1 MITYER
7 LSKIIPADQAL
18 ACKAMSVSLQ
28 QIKNID
34 TLSLPQL
41 AAAFVGTVT
50 TKDLDQ
56 INALTT
62 AVPANVAAFYTDTY
76 ATGTGTGNTLVL
88 TDLLGAAVGVTYID
102 QLNNVVTT
110 INSLGNIG
118 NVNALA
124 NLTTIYIR
132 MQNTVNGVYGNAVT
146 GPVTIPAGYAAGVY
160 ANADVAFSTA
170 LIPNAVIEIGN
181 VVTAYPTQTTSLNTE
196 FDTMAQKIITESD
209 NLTLAT
215 INIAELNT
223 DDRSPVMSFVES
235 LPDYGTNKEE
245 NGPTWFLEQVADIT
259 TLGGQAIVACL
270 REGQNLAVLNSVGI
284 GVDTS
289 IPSESSSP
297 NPVANLIPATY
308 TESQAANLVVI

>member
-28 QIKNID
+28 QVKNID

-41 AAAFVGTVT
+41 AAAFVNTVT

-62 AVPANVAAFYTDTY
+62 AVPPAVAQFYTDYY

-110 INSLGNIG
+110 INSLGNG
-118 NVNALA
+118 LS
-124 NLTTIYIR
+124 NLTTIYTR
-132 MQNTVNGVYGNAVT
+132 MQNTVNGVYGNAVF
-146 GPVTIPAGYAAGVY
+146 GPVVIPAGYGNGTY
-160 ANADVAFSTA
+160 TNADVAFSTA

-181 VVTAYPTQTTSLNTE
+181 VVTAYPTQTTALNTE
-196 FDTMAQKIITESD
+196 FNTMAQKIISETD

-235 LPDYGTNKEE
+235 LPEYGVNKEQ
-245 NGPTWFLEQVADIT
+245 NGPTYFLEQVADLT

-270 REGQNLAVLNSVGI
+270 REGQNLAILNNVGI

-289 IPSESSSP
+289 IPSEPSSP
-297 NPVANLIPATY
+297 SPVANLIPATY

>member
-7 LSKIIPADQAL
+7 LSKIIPPDQAL

-41 AAAFVGTVT
+41 AVAFVNTVT

-62 AVPANVAAFYTDTY
+62 AVPPEVAEFYTNIY

-110 INSLGNIG
+110 LNSIG
-118 NVNALA
+118 NGLA
-124 NLTTIYIR
+124 NLTTIYTR
-132 MQNTVNGVYGNAVT
+132 MENTVNGVYGNAIT

-160 ANADVAFSTA
+160 ANAEEAFSNA
-170 LIPNAVIEIGN
+170 LISNAVIEIGN
-181 VVTAYPTQTTSLNTE
+181 IITAYPTETTSLNTE
-196 FDTMAQKIITESD
+196 FDTMAQKIISETD

-235 LPDYGTNKEE
+235 LPEYGINKEQ

-270 REGQNLAVLNSVGI
+270 REGQNLAVLNNVGI
-284 GVDTS
+284 GVDTA
-289 IPSESSSP
+289 IPSEPSSP
-297 NPVANLIPATY
+297 NPVANLIPSTY
-308 TESQAANLVVI
+308 TESQAANLVVK

>member
-18 ACKAMSVSLQ
+18 ACKAVSVSLQ
-28 QIKNID
+28 QIKNVS
-34 TLSLPQL
+34 TLSSPQL
-41 AAAFVGTVT
+41 AAAFVATVT

-56 INALTT
+56 INALTV
-62 AVPANVAAFYTDTY
+62 AVPANVAAYYTDTY

-110 INSLGNIG
+110 LNSLGNVG
-118 NVNALA
+118 ALS
-124 NLTTIYIR
+124 NLTTIYTR
-132 MQNTVNGVYGNAVT
+132 MENTVNGVYGNAVS
-146 GPVTIPAGYAAGVY
+146 GPVTIPAGYAAGTY

-181 VVTAYPTQTTSLNTE
+181 VVTAYPTQTTSMNTE
-196 FDTMAQKIITESD
+196 FDVMAQKVLTESN

-215 INIAELNT
+215 INIAELTTT
-223 DDRSPVMSFVES
+223 DRGPVMSFVET
-235 LPDYGTNKEE
+235 LPTYGVNKEQ
-245 NGPTWFLEQVADIT
+245 NGPTWFLEQVADLT
-259 TLGGQAIVACL
+259 TLGGQAIVGCL
-270 REGQNLAVLNSVGI
+270 REGQNLAILNNVGI

-289 IPSESSSP
+289 IPSQPSSP

-308 TESQAANLVVI
+308 TEAQAANLVVK

>member
-41 AAAFVGTVT
+41 AVAFVGTVT

-62 AVPANVAAFYTDTY
+62 AVPANVAAYYTSTY

-110 INSLGNIG
+110 LNSLS
-118 NVNALA
+118 NVGALA
-124 NLTTIYIR
+124 NLTTIYTR
-132 MQNTVNGVYGNAVT
+132 MENTVNGVYGNAVS
-146 GPVTIPAGYAAGVY
+146 GPITIPAGYGAGTY
-160 ANADVAFSTA
+160 ADANDALSNA
-170 LIPNAVIEIGN
+170 LISNAVIEIGN
-181 VVTAYPTQTTSLNTE
+181 IVTAYPTETTSLNTE
-196 FDTMAQKIITESD
+196 FNTMAQKVITESN

-215 INIAELNT
+215 ISIAELTTT
-223 DDRSPVMSFVES
+223 DRGPVMSFVES
-235 LPDYGTNKEE
+235 LPTYGVNKEQ
-245 NGPTWFLEQVADIT
+245 NGPTWFLEQVADLT
-259 TLGGQAIVACL
+259 TLGGQAIVGCL
-270 REGQNLAVLNSVGI
+270 REGQNLAVLNNIGI

-289 IPSESSSP
+289 IPSQSSSP

-308 TESQAANLVVI
+308 TTAQAANLVVI

>member
-28 QIKNID
+28 QVKNID

-41 AAAFVGTVT
+41 AAAFVNTVT

-62 AVPANVAAFYTDTY
+62 AVPPAVAQFYTDYY

-110 INSLGNIG
+110 INSLGNG
-118 NVNALA
+118 LS
-124 NLTTIYIR
+124 NLTTIYVR
-132 MQNTVNGVYGNAVT
+132 MQNTVNGVYGNAVS
-146 GPVTIPAGYAAGVY
+146 GPVVIPAGYGNGTY
-160 ANADVAFSTA
+160 TNADVAFSTA

-181 VVTAYPTQTTSLNTE
+181 VVTAYPTQTTALNTE
-196 FDTMAQKIITESD
+196 FNTMAQKIISETD

-235 LPDYGTNKEE
+235 LPEYGVNKEQ
-245 NGPTWFLEQVADIT
+245 NGPTYFLEQVADLA

-270 REGQNLAVLNSVGI
+270 REGQNLAILNNVGI

-289 IPSESSSP
+289 IPSEPSLPS
-297 NPVANLIPATY
+297 PVANLIPATY

>member
-7 LSKIIPADQAL
+7 LSTIIPADQAL

-41 AAAFVGTVT
+41 AVAFVNTVT

-56 INALTT
+56 INALVT
-62 AVPANVAAFYTDTY
+62 AVPPDVAAFYTDYY

-102 QLNNVVTT
+102 QLTNVVTT
-110 INSLGNIG
+110 INSLGNVG
-118 NVNALA
+118 ALS
-124 NLTTIYIR
+124 NLTTIYTR
-132 MQNTVNGVYGNAVT
+132 MENTVNGVYGNAVS
-146 GPVTIPAGYAAGVY
+146 GPVVIPPGYGAGTY
-160 ANADVAFSTA
+160 ANADQAISNA
-170 LIPNAVIEIGN
+170 LISNAVIEISN
-181 VVTAYPTQTTSLNTE
+181 IVTAYPTQTTSLNNE
-196 FDTMAQKIITESD
+196 FNTMAQKVITESN
-209 NLTLAT
+209 NLTLAS
-215 INIAELNT
+215 INIFELVT
-223 DDRSPVMSFVES
+223 DDRGPVMSFVES
-235 LPDYGTNKEE
+235 LPAYGINKEQ
-245 NGPTWFLEQVADIT
+245 NGPTWFLEQVADLS

-270 REGQNLAVLNSVGI
+270 REGQNLAILNNIGI

-289 IPSESSSP
+289 IPSEPSSP

>member
-7 LSKIIPADQAL
+7 LSKIIPPDQAL

-28 QIKNID
+28 QVKNID

-41 AAAFVGTVT
+41 AAAFVNTVT

-62 AVPANVAAFYTDTY
+62 AVPPDVAQFYTDYY

-110 INSLGNIG
+110 INSLNSLG
-118 NVNALA
+118 ALA
-124 NLTTIYIR
+124 NLTTIYTR
-132 MQNTVNGVYGNAVT
+132 MENTVNGVYGNAVT
-146 GPVTIPAGYAAGVY
+146 GPVVIPAGYGNGTY
-160 ANADVAFSTA
+160 TNADVAFSTA
-170 LIPNAVIEIGN
+170 LISNAVVEIGN
-181 VVTAYPTQTTSLNTE
+181 IVTAYPTQTTSLNTE
-196 FDTMAQKIITESD
+196 FDTMAQKIISETD

-215 INIAELNT
+215 IDIAELTT

-235 LPDYGTNKEE
+235 LPEYGVNKEE
-245 NGPTWFLEQVADIT
+245 NGPTWFLEQVADLT

-270 REGQNLAVLNSVGI
+270 REGQNLAILNNVGI
-284 GVDTS
+284 GVDTN
-289 IPSESSSP
+289 IPSEPSSP
-297 NPVANLIPATY
+297 SPVANLIPATY
-308 TESQAANLVVI
+308 TESQAANLVVN

>member
-34 TLSLPQL
+34 VLSLPQL
-41 AAAFVGTVT
+41 ATAFVGTVT

-62 AVPANVAAFYTDTY
+62 AVPPDVAAFYTDYY

-102 QLNNVVTT
+102 QLNNVVATL
-110 INSLGNIG
+110 NSIG
-118 NVNALA
+118 NGLS
-124 NLTTIYIR
+124 NLTTIYTR
-132 MQNTVNGVYGNAVT
+132 MQNTVNSVYGNAVT
-146 GPVTIPAGYAAGVY
+146 GPVTIPAGYAAGTY

-170 LIPNAVIEIGN
+170 LISNAVIEIGN
-181 VVTAYPTQTTSLNTE
+181 IVTAYPTETTALNTE
-196 FDTMAQKIITESD
+196 FNTMAQKIISETD

-215 INIAELNT
+215 INIADLNT

-235 LPDYGTNKEE
+235 LPEYGVNKEQ

-270 REGQNLAVLNSVGI
+270 REGQNLAVLNNVGI

-289 IPSESSSP
+289 IPSQPSLP

>member
-41 AAAFVGTVT
+41 AVAFIGTVT

-56 INALTT
+56 INALAT
-62 AVPANVAAFYTDTY
+62 AVPANVAAYYTSTY

-110 INSLGNIG
+110 LNSLS
-118 NVNALA
+118 NVGALA
-124 NLTTIYIR
+124 NLTNIYSR
-132 MQNTVNGVYGNAVT
+132 MANTVNGVYGNAVS
-146 GPVTIPAGYAAGVY
+146 GPVTIPAGYGNGVY
-160 ANADVAFSTA
+160 SNADAAFSNA
-170 LIPNAVIEIGN
+170 LISNAVVEIGN
-181 VVTAYPTQTTSLNTE
+181 IVTAYPTEITSLNTE
-196 FDTMAQKIITESD
+196 FNTMAQKVITESN

-215 INIAELNT
+215 ISIAELTTT
-223 DDRSPVMSFVES
+223 DRGPVMSFVES
-235 LPDYGTNKEE
+235 LPTYGVNKEQ
-245 NGPTWFLEQVADIT
+245 NGPTWFLEQVADLT
-259 TLGGQAIVACL
+259 TLGGQAIVGCL
-270 REGQNLAVLNSVGI
+270 REGQNLAVLNNIGI

-289 IPSESSSP
+289 IPSQSSSP

-308 TESQAANLVVI
+308 TTAQAANLVVN

>member
-110 INSLGNIG
+110 LNSLGNG
-118 NVNALA
+118 LA
-124 NLTTIYIR
+124 NLTSIYTR
-132 MQNTVNGVYGNAVT
+132 MENTVNGVYGNAVS

-160 ANADVAFSTA
+160 ANADVAFSTG

-181 VVTAYPTQTTSLNTE
+181 VVTTYPTQTTSLNSE
-196 FDTMAQKIITESD
+196 FNTMAQKIITESN

-235 LPDYGTNKEE
+235 LPDYGINKEE

>member
-1 MITYER
+1 
-7 LSKIIPADQAL
+7 
-18 ACKAMSVSLQ
+18 VSLQ

-110 INSLGNIG
+110 INSLGN
-118 NVNALA
+118 ALS
-124 NLTTIYIR
+124 NLTTIYTR
-132 MQNTVNGVYGNAVT
+132 MENTVNGVYGNAVS

-160 ANADVAFSTA
+160 ANADVAFSTG

-181 VVTAYPTQTTSLNTE
+181 VVTTYPTQTTSLNSE
-196 FDTMAQKIITESD
+196 FNTMAQKIISETD

-215 INIAELNT
+215 IDIAELNT
-223 DDRSPVMSFVES
+223 EDRSPVMSFVET
-235 LPDYGTNKEE
+235 LPTYGVNKEQ
-245 NGPTWFLEQVADIT
+245 NGPAYFLEQVADLT

-270 REGQNLAVLNSVGI
+270 REGQNLAVLNNIGI
-284 GVDTS
+284 GVDTN

>member
-41 AAAFVGTVT
+41 AAAFVSTVT

-110 INSLGNIG
+110 LNSLGNG
-118 NVNALA
+118 LA
-124 NLTTIYIR
+124 NLTSIYTR
-132 MQNTVNGVYGNAVT
+132 MENTVNGVYGNAVS

-160 ANADVAFSTA
+160 ANADVAFSTG

-181 VVTAYPTQTTSLNTE
+181 VVTAYPTQTTSLNSE
-196 FDTMAQKIITESD
+196 FNTMAQKIITESN

-289 IPSESSSP
+289 IPSEPSSP

-308 TESQAANLVVI
+308 TESQATNLVVI

>member
-28 QIKNID
+28 QVKNID
-34 TLSLPQL
+34 ILSLPQL
-41 AAAFVGTVT
+41 ASAFVNTVT

-62 AVPANVAAFYTDTY
+62 AVPPDVAQFYTDYY

-110 INSLGNIG
+110 INSLNSLG
-118 NVNALA
+118 ALA
-124 NLTTIYIR
+124 NLTTIYTR
-132 MQNTVNGVYGNAVT
+132 MENTVNGVYGNAVT
-146 GPVTIPAGYAAGVY
+146 GPVVIPAGYGNGTY
-160 ANADVAFSTA
+160 TNADVAFSTA
-170 LIPNAVIEIGN
+170 LISNAVVEIGN
-181 VVTAYPTQTTSLNTE
+181 IVTAYPTQTTSLNTE
-196 FDTMAQKIITESD
+196 FDTMAQKIISETD

-215 INIAELNT
+215 IDIAELTT

-235 LPDYGTNKEE
+235 LPEYGVNKEE
-245 NGPTWFLEQVADIT
+245 NGPTWFLEQVADLT

-270 REGQNLAVLNSVGI
+270 REGQNLAILNNVGI
-284 GVDTS
+284 GVDTN
-289 IPSESSSP
+289 IPSEPSSP
-297 NPVANLIPATY
+297 SPVANLIPATY
-308 TESQAANLVVI
+308 TESQAANLVVN

>member
-7 LSKIIPADQAL
+7 LSKIIPPDQAL

-28 QIKNID
+28 QIKNVS
-34 TLSLPQL
+34 TLSSPQL
-41 AAAFVGTVT
+41 AAAFVDTVT

-56 INALTT
+56 INALTV
-62 AVPANVAAFYTDTY
+62 AVPASVAAYYTDSY

-110 INSLGNIG
+110 LNSLGNVG
-118 NVNALA
+118 ALS
-124 NLTTIYIR
+124 NLTTIYTR
-132 MQNTVNGVYGNAVT
+132 MENTVNGVYGNAVL
-146 GPVTIPAGYAAGVY
+146 GPVTIPAGYAAGTY

-181 VVTAYPTQTTSLNTE
+181 VVSAYPTQTTSMNTE
-196 FDTMAQKIITESD
+196 FDTMAQKVITESN

-215 INIAELNT
+215 INIAELTTT
-223 DDRSPVMSFVES
+223 DRGPVMSFVES
-235 LPDYGTNKEE
+235 LPAYGVNKEQ
-245 NGPTWFLEQVADIT
+245 NGPTWFLEQVADLP
-259 TLGGQAIVACL
+259 TLGGQAIVGCL
-270 REGQNLAVLNSVGI
+270 REGQNLAILNNIGI

-289 IPSESSSP
+289 IPSQPSSP

-308 TESQAANLVVI
+308 TTTQAANLVVN

>member
-41 AAAFVGTVT
+41 AAAFTSTVT

-110 INSLGNIG
+110 INSLGN
-118 NVNALA
+118 ALS
-124 NLTTIYIR
+124 NLTTIYTR
-132 MQNTVNGVYGNAVT
+132 MENTVNGVYGNAVS

-160 ANADVAFSTA
+160 ANADVAFSTG

-181 VVTAYPTQTTSLNTE
+181 VVTTYPTQTTSLNSE
-196 FDTMAQKIITESD
+196 FNTMAQKIITETD

-235 LPDYGTNKEE
+235 LPEYGVNKEE
-245 NGPTWFLEQVADIT
+245 NGPTWFLEQVADLN

-289 IPSESSSP
+289 IPSEPSSP

>member
-18 ACKAMSVSLQ
+18 ACKAMTVSLQ

-34 TLSLPQL
+34 VLSLPQL
-41 AAAFVGTVT
+41 AVAFVGTVT

-88 TDLLGAAVGVTYID
+88 TDLLGAAVGINYID

-110 INSLGNIG
+110 LNSLGNVG
-118 NVNALA
+118 ALA
-124 NLTTIYIR
+124 NLTTIYTR
-132 MQNTVNGVYGNAVT
+132 MENTVNGVYGNAVT
-146 GPVTIPAGYAAGVY
+146 GPVTIPAGYGAGTY
-160 ANADVAFSTA
+160 ANADVAFSNA
-170 LIPNAVIEIGN
+170 LISNAVVEIGN
-181 VVTAYPTQTTSLNTE
+181 IVTAYPTQTTSLNSE
-196 FDTMAQKIITESD
+196 FNTMAQKVITENN

-215 INIAELNT
+215 INIAGLTT
-223 DDRSPVMSFVES
+223 DDRGPVMSFVES
-235 LPDYGTNKEE
+235 LPTYGLNKEQ
-245 NGPTWFLEQVADIT
+245 NGPVWFLEQVADLT
-259 TLGGQAIVACL
+259 TLGGQAIVGCL
-270 REGQNLAVLNSVGI
+270 REGQNLAILNNVGI
-284 GVDTS
+284 GVDTG
-289 IPSESSSP
+289 IPSEPSSP

>member
-18 ACKAMSVSLQ
+18 ACKAVGVSLQ

-34 TLSLPQL
+34 ALSLPQL
-41 AAAFVGTVT
+41 AAAFVNTVT

-56 INALTT
+56 IDALTT
-62 AVPANVAAFYTDTY
+62 AVPADVAQFYIDNY
-76 ATGTGTGNTLVL
+76 ATGTGSANTLVL

-102 QLNNVVTT
+102 QLTNVVTT
-110 INSLGNIG
+110 INSLGN
-118 NVNALA
+118 ALA
-124 NLTTIYIR
+124 NLTTIYTR
-132 MQNTVNGVYGNAVT
+132 MQDTVNSVFGNAVA
-146 GPVTIPAGYAAGVY
+146 GPVTIPAGFAAGVY

-181 VVTAYPTQTTSLNTE
+181 VVTANPTQTTSLNTE
-196 FDTMAQKIITESD
+196 FETMAQKVVSESN

-215 INIAELNT
+215 ITIEELTT

-235 LPDYGTNKEE
+235 LPDYGINKEQ
-245 NGPTWFLEQVADIT
+245 NGPVFFLEQVANLS
-259 TLGGQAIVACL
+259 TLGGQAIVGCL
-270 REGQNLAVLNSVGI
+270 REGQNLAVLNSVGV
-284 GVDTS
+284 GVDTN
-289 IPSESSSP
+289 IPSETNSP

-308 TESQAANLVVI
+308 TESQAANLVII

>member
-62 AVPANVAAFYTDTY
+62 AVPANVAAYYTSTY
-76 ATGTGTGNTLVL
+76 GTGTGTGNTLVL

-110 INSLGNIG
+110 LNSLGNVG
-118 NVNALA
+118 ALS
-124 NLTTIYIR
+124 NLTTIYTR
-132 MQNTVNGVYGNAVT
+132 MENTVNGVYGNAVS
-146 GPVTIPAGYAAGVY
+146 GPVTIPAGYAAGTY

-196 FDTMAQKIITESD
+196 FDTMAQKVITENN

-215 INIAELNT
+215 INIAGLTT
-223 DDRSPVMSFVES
+223 DDRGPVMSFVES
-235 LPDYGTNKEE
+235 LPTYGLNKEE
-245 NGPTWFLEQVADIT
+245 NGPVWFLEQVADIT
-259 TLGGQAIVACL
+259 TLGGQAIVGCL
-270 REGQNLAVLNSVGI
+270 REGQNLAVLNNVGI
-284 GVDTS
+284 GVDTA
-289 IPSESSSP
+289 IPSTSNSP

-308 TESQAANLVVI
+308 TTAQAANLVVN

>member
-28 QIKNID
+28 QIKNVS
-34 TLSLPQL
+34 TLSSPQL
-41 AAAFVGTVT
+41 AVAFVGTVT
-50 TKDLDQ
+50 TRDLDQ

-62 AVPANVAAFYTDTY
+62 AVPPDVAQFYTDYY

-124 NLTTIYIR
+124 NLTTIYTR

-181 VVTAYPTQTTSLNTE
+181 VVTAYPAQTTSLNTE
-196 FDTMAQKIITESD
+196 FNTMAQKVITENN

-215 INIAELNT
+215 INIPELTTT
-223 DDRSPVMSFVES
+223 DRGPVMSFVES
-235 LPDYGTNKEE
+235 LPTYGLNKEQ
-245 NGPTWFLEQVADIT
+245 NGPVWFLEQVADIT
-259 TLGGQAIVACL
+259 TLGGQAIVGCL
-270 REGQNLAVLNSVGI
+270 REGQNLAILNNVGI
-284 GVDTS
+284 GVDTG
-289 IPSESSSP
+289 IPSESSLP
-297 NPVANLIPATY
+297 IPVANLIPATY

>member
-18 ACKAMSVSLQ
+18 AAKAMSVSLQ

-41 AAAFVGTVT
+41 AVAFVNTVT

-110 INSLGNIG
+110 LNSIG
-118 NVNALA
+118 NGLA
-124 NLTTIYIR
+124 NLTTIYTR
-132 MQNTVNGVYGNAVT
+132 MQNTVNGVYGNAVS
-146 GPVTIPAGYAAGVY
+146 GPVVIPAGYGAGTY
-160 ANADVAFSTA
+160 ANADVAFSTG

-181 VVTAYPTQTTSLNTE
+181 VVTTYPTQTTSLNTE
-196 FDTMAQKIITESD
+196 FNTMAQKIISESD

-235 LPDYGTNKEE
+235 LPEYGTNKEE

-284 GVDTS
+284 GVDTG

-297 NPVANLIPATY
+297 NPVANLIPSTY

>member
-18 ACKAMSVSLQ
+18 ACKAISVSLQ

-34 TLSLPQL
+34 VLSLPQL
-41 AAAFVGTVT
+41 ASAFTGTVT

-62 AVPANVAAFYTDTY
+62 AVPADVAAYYTDYY

-110 INSLGNIG
+110 INSLGN
-118 NVNALA
+118 ALS
-124 NLTTIYIR
+124 NLTSIYTR
-132 MQNTVNGVYGNAVT
+132 MENTVNGVYGNAVT
-146 GPVTIPAGYAAGVY
+146 GPVTIPAGYAAGTY

-181 VVTAYPTQTTSLNTE
+181 VVTAYPTQTTSLNSE
-196 FDTMAQKIITESD
+196 FNTMAQKIITENE

-215 INIAELNT
+215 INIAELTTT
-223 DDRSPVMSFVES
+223 DRGPVMSFVES
-235 LPDYGTNKEE
+235 LPQYGVNKEQ

-270 REGQNLAVLNSVGI
+270 REGQNLAVLNNVGI

-308 TESQAANLVVI
+308 NESQAANLVVI

>member
-18 ACKAMSVSLQ
+18 ACKAVSVSLQ
-28 QIKNID
+28 QIKNVS
-34 TLSLPQL
+34 TLSSPQL
-41 AAAFVGTVT
+41 AAAFVATVT

-56 INALTT
+56 INALTV
-62 AVPANVAAFYTDTY
+62 AVPANVAAYYTDTY

-110 INSLGNIG
+110 LNSIG
-118 NVNALA
+118 NGLS
-124 NLTTIYIR
+124 NLTTIYTR
-132 MQNTVNGVYGNAVT
+132 MENTVNSVYGNAVS

-170 LIPNAVIEIGN
+170 LIPNAVVEIGN
-181 VVTAYPTQTTSLNTE
+181 VVTAYPTETTSMNTE
-196 FDTMAQKIITESD
+196 FDTMAQKILTESN

-215 INIAELNT
+215 INIAELTTT
-223 DDRSPVMSFVES
+223 DRGPVMSFVES
-235 LPDYGTNKEE
+235 LPTYGVNKEQ
-245 NGPTWFLEQVADIT
+245 NGPTWFLEQVADLT
-259 TLGGQAIVACL
+259 TLGGQAIVGCL
-270 REGQNLAVLNSVGI
+270 REGQNLAILNNVGI

-289 IPSESSSP
+289 IPSQPSSP

-308 TESQAANLVVI
+308 TEAQAANLVVK

>member
-28 QIKNID
+28 QVKNID

-41 AAAFVGTVT
+41 AAAFVNTVS
-50 TKDLDQ
+50 TKELDQ
-56 INALTT
+56 INALTK
-62 AVPANVAAFYTDTY
+62 AVPPNVAQFYTDYY

-102 QLNNVVTT
+102 QLDNVVTT
-110 INSLGNIG
+110 LNSIG
-118 NVNALA
+118 NGLS
-124 NLTTIYIR
+124 NLTTIYTR
-132 MQNTVNGVYGNAVT
+132 MENTVNGVYGNAVT
-146 GPVTIPAGYAAGVY
+146 GPVVIPAGYAAGTYV
-160 ANADVAFSTA
+160 NADAAFSNA
-170 LIPNAVIEIGN
+170 LISNAVIEIGN
-181 VVTAYPTQTTSLNTE
+181 IVTAYPTQTTSLNTE
-196 FDTMAQKIITESD
+196 FDTMAQKIISETD

-215 INIAELNT
+215 INIAELTT

-235 LPDYGTNKEE
+235 LPEYGVNKEE
-245 NGPTWFLEQVADIT
+245 NGPTWFLEQVADLT
-259 TLGGQAIVACL
+259 TLGGQAIVGCL
-270 REGQNLAVLNSVGI
+270 REGQNLAVLNNVGI
-284 GVDTS
+284 GVDTN
-289 IPSESSSP
+289 IPSEPSSP

>member
-28 QIKNID
+28 QVKNID

-41 AAAFVGTVT
+41 AAAFVNTVT

-62 AVPANVAAFYTDTY
+62 AVPPAVAQFYTDYY

-110 INSLGNIG
+110 INSLGNG
-118 NVNALA
+118 LS
-124 NLTTIYIR
+124 NLTTIYVR
-132 MQNTVNGVYGNAVT
+132 MQNTVNGVYGNAVS
-146 GPVTIPAGYAAGVY
+146 GPVVIPAGYGNGTY
-160 ANADVAFSTA
+160 TNADVAFSTA

-181 VVTAYPTQTTSLNTE
+181 VVTAYPTQTTALNTE
-196 FDTMAQKIITESD
+196 FNTMAQKIISETD

-235 LPDYGTNKEE
+235 LPEYGVNKEQ
-245 NGPTWFLEQVADIT
+245 NGPTYFLEQVADLT
-259 TLGGQAIVACL
+259 TLGGQAIVGCL
-270 REGQNLAVLNSVGI
+270 REGQNLAILNNVGI

-289 IPSESSSP
+289 IPSEPSSP
-297 NPVANLIPATY
+297 SPVANLIPATY